1 MVKLSNS
8 KPRRPKFFDPVSFQN
23 FEGGMD
29 PAERIQLAHDSAAAL
44 IRRFSESS
52 DSLVGDRII
61 DYVQINGVDDLVELW
76 SSAPARTLPGALWRI
91 AVIHR
96 SIKSNPQFSA
106 EAFRVG
112 SENLQTI
119 DEVLVGVESK
129 VTPADIERIADQIL
143 SGAFTGDIADALL
156 RAAGYCRVEA
166 HGLSL
171 LAADEKQSKELLER
185 AAVLHDFS
193 IELFACAKLAHT
205 EMLS

>member
-1 MVKLSNS
+1 M
-8 KPRRPKFFDPVSFQN
+8 PRRPKYFDPLSFQN

-44 IRRFSESS
+44 MKRFSESS
-52 DSLVGDRII
+52 DSLIGDRII
-61 DYVQINGVDDLVELW
+61 DYVKINGVDDLVELW

-96 SIKSNPQFSA
+96 SIKSDPGLSA

-129 VTPADIERIADQIL
+129 ATPEDIERIADQIL
-143 SGAFTGDIADALL
+143 SGAFTGDLGDALL

-166 HGLSL
+166 QGLSF
-171 LAADEKQSKELLER
+171 LAVDEKQSKEMLER
-185 AAVLHDFS
+185 ATVLHDFS
-193 IELFACAKLAHT
+193 VELFACAKLAHSQK
-205 EMLS
+205 LA